1 MLSDPLDTFAKRAI
15 FERPSCRK
23 CGYPMRVG
31 RNSAGAAGYQEVS
44 FECSTC
50 GDREIRAVSEDP
62 LRIDMVGW
70 LASELRPPK

>member
-1 MLSDPLDTFAKRAI
+1 
-15 FERPSCRK
+15 
-23 CGYPMRVG
+23 MRVG
-31 RNSAGAAGYQEVS
+31 RNAAGASGYQEVS

-50 GDREIRAVSEDP
+50 GDREIRAVTEDP